1 MATIVPMTLERA
13 AWLSVVFASAAVAT
27 ILFLSGYQGYG
38 WIAVAVGLAGSV
50 NLFGHTP
57 ED

>member
-1 MATIVPMTLERA
+1 
-13 AWLSVVFASAAVAT
+13 VVFASAAVAT
-27 ILFLSGYQGYG
+27 ILFFSGYQGYG
-38 WIAVAVGLAGSV
+38 WIAVAVGIAASV